1 MSYTSKELQE
11 IARNIE
17 AYRLERRR
25 VKAISCAK
33 DEQLFRM
40 IKDLYKISHGVYTK
54 EATKECIP
62 HYNSFT

>member
-11 IARNIE
+11 IAQNIE
-17 AYRLERRR
+17 VYRLERVR
-25 VKAISCAK
+25 VGDISPAK
-33 DEQLFRM
+33 DAQLFRI

-62 HYNSFT
+62 YYNTFT